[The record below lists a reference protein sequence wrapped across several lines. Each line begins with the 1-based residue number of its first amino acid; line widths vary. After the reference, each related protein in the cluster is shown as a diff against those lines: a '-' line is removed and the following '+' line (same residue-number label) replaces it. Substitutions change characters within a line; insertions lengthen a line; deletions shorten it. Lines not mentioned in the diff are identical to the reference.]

1 MHDQQVS
8 TPRKQINLTL
18 LIDRWVS
25 DTRLGDVWVG
35 GRRGGGGGCYG
46 KSIYLV

>member
-8 TPRKQINLTL
+8 TLRKQINLTL

-35 GRRGGGGGCYG
+35 GGAV
-46 KSIYLV
+46 LVNQYI